1 MPNYVNDLWPGSPQ
15 DQASPSTSRSRSRS
29 TSRSSAPGSRAS
41 SRSSSRSRSR
51 PRPRRHSRSRSRSRR
66 RQQRKYRRYSRSYS
80 RSRSRSYSRGRR
92 YRERY
97 RERYHERPRPH
108 RHSRSRS
115 RYGRSRADDA
125 LVPGRRRYGFGRTRY
140 PEERP
145 RWRARSRSRSRSRT
159 PFRLTEK
166 DRMELLEIAKAN
178 AAKALGT
185 TNIDLPAS
193 LRTIGIAKEK
203 SRGTAMPS
211 GAKFELSE
219 KQMEDG
225 TKSLSEKSPQRRN
238 IAFSANNSVA
248 KPIQKTTKAAAE
260 EISSGLPKIDK
271 KKSPYGL
278 WIPV

>member
-80 RSRSRSYSRGRR
+80 RSR
-92 YRERY
+92 
-97 RERYHERPRPH
+97 
-108 RHSRSRS
+108 SRSRS